1 MRKTGFNKADFIE
14 KVADFVRFMYRKELA
29 EASQQEIFQ
38 AVSGVVKD
46 VIMDDLN
53 DINNCHKW
61 DDMSGKRIAR
71 PEKGLYIKNG
81 KKVYYEGRRDN

>member
-1 MRKTGFNKADFIE
+1 MEQTGIE
-14 KVADFVRFMYRKELA
+14 
-29 EASQQEIFQ
+29 
-38 AVSGVVKD
+38 D

-53 DINNCHKW
+53 EINNCYLW
-61 DDMSGKRIAR
+61 YDMSGKRIAR